1 MKYTL
6 TCTTCGKAF
15 NDFTEWFNAG
25 QVCPACK
32 KNRIEVHY
40 NTDYQ
45 RLKELINDKNRTDFS
60 IWHYFDFL
68 PLNDRK
74 NIVSTPEPRLSL
86 DRWEFLEKFAKQNFG
101 IDCKVHA
108 FRNDEHYATGSF
120 KDPGAMLASAVLKEA
135 GRNEY
140 IVASTGNVANAF
152 AYYMAK
158 AGVSLSAFIP
168 QDALALNSAGVSCYG
183 EKVFRVKGDYAL
195 AKKVAADYSAK
206 YGILMT
212 GGNTDPLRVEA
223 KRTQV
228 FDWLRYL
235 PEFPT
240 VYIQALS
247 GGTGPI
253 SIEKAF
259 REIKELD
266 LIKKLPRF
274 LLIQPDG
281 CSPMYQAWQEAK
293 ATSFP
298 EGWKTKYPI
307 IDNPVTKV
315 PTLATGN
322 PASYPVIADLV
333 KKSEGE
339 MLEIAESKLVNVTR
353 WVAYEQVVAMGPAAA
368 TAVLGFIQALKEK
381 QIKNGEVV
389 LLNIGEGIGRAPEL
403 LTEMNYTEES
413 VGSVDECKRFD
424 RATLREALAKKM
436 LE

>member
-1 MKYTL
+1 M
-6 TCTTCGKAF
+6 
-15 NDFTEWFNAG
+15 
-25 QVCPACK
+25 
-32 KNRIEVHY
+32 I
-40 NTDYQ
+40 
-45 RLKELINDKNRTDFS
+45 
-60 IWHYFDFL
+60 
-68 PLNDRK
+68 
-74 NIVSTPEPRLSL
+74 STPEPKLGL
-86 DRWEFLEKFAKQNFG
+86 DRWEFLEKFAKQNFNV
-101 IDCKVHA
+101 DCKVHA

-120 KDPGAMLASAVLKEA
+120 KDPGAMLAASVLKEA

-195 AKKVAADYSAK
+195 AKKVAADYAAK

-235 PEFPT
+235 PQFPT
-240 VYIQALS
+240 MYIQALS

-259 REIKELD
+259 REMKELD
-266 LIKKLPRF
+266 LIKQLPRF
-274 LLIQPDG
+274 VLIQPDG
-281 CSPMYQAWQEAK
+281 CSPMLQAWQQAK
-293 ATSFP
+293 KAGFP

-307 IDNPVTKV
+307 IENPVTKV

-322 PASYPVIADLV
+322 PGSYPIIADLT

-339 MLEIAESKLVNVTR
+339 MLEIEEEKLVDITR
-353 WVAYEQVVAMGPAAA
+353 WVAYEAVVAIGPAAA
-368 TAVLGFIQALKEK
+368 TAVLGFVQALKEK
-381 QIKNGEVV
+381 QVKNGEVI
-389 LLNIGEGIGRAPEL
+389 LLNVGEGISRAPEL
-403 LTEMNYTEES
+403 LHEMNYTEENVAS
-413 VGSVDECKRFD
+413 VEECKRFD
-424 RATLREALAKKM
+424 RAALKEQLLKKV
-436 LE
+436 LA